1 MPRPA
6 PRAAAPSPGDRRL
19 DACIAVA
26 LTLCT
31 LAVFSPV
38 VGHDFINYDDPEYV
52 TANTWVRAG
61 LTRTSVW
68 WALTNAH
75 SATWHP
81 LTSLSHLLDV
91 ELFGLAASYHLAEN
105 VLLHALAA
113 VLLFV
118 ALQRLSGARWP
129 SALVAALFALHPQHV
144 ESVAWVSERKD
155 VLSTVF
161 WMLTLWAYAGYVA
174 TPRLG
179 RYLLVIAA
187 YIAGLLA
194 KPMLVTMPF
203 VLLLLDYWP
212 LRRLDPAHPTRRV
225 LLEKLPL
232 LALAAVMS
240 IITYRVQHM
249 AGAVVSADVVP
260 LDARLAN
267 AVVAYGTYL
276 WKTVL
281 PLHLAPFYPLHLP
294 VPAWQTATAG
304 LVLAAISAAVLASVR
319 RRPYLLV
326 GWGWY
331 LGTLVPVLGLIKQ
344 GDQAM
349 ADRYTYV
356 PLIGVFIMLAWSL
369 ADLVAARRWAARP
382 VAAGAA
388 VALGACAAL
397 TVGQLRHWRNS
408 ETLFRH
414 ALAVT
419 TDNYVAHG
427 SLGVALVGAGRYAE
441 ALPHFEAA
449 VRIRPAYLKA
459 QVNAGMVEA
468 ALGHPEAARAAY
480 QRGLAIDPHSA
491 LAHYNLGVL
500 LASEGRT
507 AEAVVEY
514 RAAVDSEPT
523 YANAH
528 NNLGLAL
535 AALGQLDGAI
545 EHYRTA
551 IGLRP
556 DLAPALVNLAG
567 ALDAAGRPDEALGYY
582 EAAVRAA
589 AHEPLA
595 HLNLGAAL
603 AARGRLDDAIAH
615 YQEAVRLQPDFGD
628 AQIALADA
636 LARRAGAPPPP

>member
-1 MPRPA
+1 MQRPA
-6 PRAAAPSPGDRRL
+6 SRAAAPSPGDRRV
-19 DACIAVA
+19 DACIAIGLA
-26 LTLCT
+26 LLT
-31 LAVFSPV
+31 LAVFSSV
-38 VGHDFINYDDPEYV
+38 AGHDFVNYDDPEYI

-61 LTRTSVW
+61 LTGPSVW

-91 ELFGLAASYHLAEN
+91 ELFGLDARYHLVEN
-105 VLLHALAA
+105 VVLHALAT

-118 ALQRLSGARWP
+118 ALHRLSGARWP

-161 WMLTLWAYAGYVA
+161 WMLTLWAYAAYAA

-187 YIAGLLA
+187 YVAGLLA

-212 LRRLDPAHPTRRV
+212 LRRLDPTRPSRRV

-232 LALAAVMS
+232 LALAAAMS
-240 IITYRVQHM
+240 VITYRVQHM

-260 LDARLAN
+260 FDARLAN

-281 PLHLAPFYPLHLP
+281 PLNLAPFYPLHLP
-294 VPAWQTATAG
+294 VPAWQTALAG
-304 LVLAAISAAVLASVR
+304 LALAAISAAVIASAR

-349 ADRYTYV
+349 ADRFTYV
-356 PLIGVFIMLAWSL
+356 PLIGVFIMLAWAL
-369 ADLVAARRWAARP
+369 ADLVAARRAAARP

-388 VALGACAAL
+388 LALAACAAL
-397 TVGQLRHWRNS
+397 TVAQVRHWRNS
-408 ETLFRH
+408 DALFRH

-419 TDNYVAHG
+419 EDNYVAHG
-427 SLGVALVGAGRYAE
+427 SLGVYLVASGNYADALT
-441 ALPHFEAA
+441 HFEEA
-449 VRIRPAYLKA
+449 VRIRPNYLKA
-459 QVNAGMVEA
+459 QVNAGTVHA
-468 ALGHPEAARAAY
+468 TLGNTEAARAAY
-480 QRGLAIDPHSA
+480 QRALAIDPLSA
-491 LAHYNLGVL
+491 LAHYNMGVL
-500 LASEGRT
+500 LAREGRT
-507 AEAVVEY
+507 SEAVVEY
-514 RAAVDSEPT
+514 RAALATEPT

-535 AALGQLDGAI
+535 AALGQLDLAI
-545 EHYRTA
+545 GHYRTA
-551 IGLRP
+551 IRLRP
-556 DLAPALVNLAG
+556 DLAPAMVNLAS
-567 ALDAAGRPDEALGYY
+567 ALDAVGRPDEALGYY

-603 AARGRLDDAIAH
+603 AARGRLDEAISH
-615 YQEAVRLQPDFGD
+615 YQEAVRLQPGFGD

-636 LARRAGAPPPP
+636 LARRAAAPP